1 MIQNTLMNI
10 GGTDLA
16 PTEVAMLLHILD
28 NPNLS
33 FLPEDEPAAEHRQA
47 LDMLVLE
54 GIIERFRAADE
65 TWLNGWVLT
74 DTAVTWAQEAEVQAD
89 LELAKSLFD

>member
-16 PTEVAMLLHILD
+16 PTEVAMLLHILAD
-28 NPNLS
+28 PDLT
-33 FLPEDEPAAEHRQA
+33 FLPEDEPAAEHRLA

-54 GIIERFRAADE
+54 GIIERFRAADD

-74 DTAVTWAQEAEVQAD
+74 DSAVTWIQEADVQAD
-89 LELAKSLFD
+89 LELAKGLFD